1 MTMKR
6 TTRLNST
13 KKMMKTKWRIPI
25 KGCCIELNIKKLLCN
40 TLYFF
45 FIFVVVVGLMLVI
58 VGFKMF
64 GVIDVVYLC

>member
-1 MTMKR
+1 M
-6 TTRLNST
+6 
-13 KKMMKTKWRIPI
+13 KWRIPI

-40 TLYFF
+40 TLYIF